1 MSKRR
6 VILIDDK
13 EWAEIRIESLKRGIS
28 VGNYF
33 VDLHRVKVDIPSKV
47 TAEPVKEVK
56 RAVLAVEQTVIKEKP
71 KIYTEEYR
79 KKNPMENCKVCGKS
93 LKFNCSH

>member
-1 MSKRR
+1 MHKRR
-6 VILIDDK
+6 VILVDDK
-13 EWAEIRIESLKRGIS
+13 EWGDIRVEALKRCIS
-28 VGNYF
+28 AGQYL
-33 VDLHRVKVDIPSKV
+33 VDLHNKEKVRDSSQ
-47 TAEPVKEVK
+47 EVK
-56 RAVLAVEQTVIKEKP
+56 KEIVTEKR